1 MRARAGV
8 LVAVALAL
16 AARGCIADAGTRV
29 WPAAA
34 GFTLPTGPAGSASAE
49 LVAAA
54 DLAGCPASDP
64 AVASRDDGLP
74 DLVLPCLGGGPAVRL
89 AGLRG
94 TPTVVNAWAS
104 WCGPCREELSLFADL
119 AVRAGSKVR
128 VVGLDASDDPSSAR
142 LLQPDARVHYP
153 AVRDDTGLRKAGLR
167 WRCGPPVTAVV
178 DAEGRIVHAEHAAV
192 TGADELR
199 RLVADHLGVSVPS

>member
-1 MRARAGV
+1 VRARAGV
-8 LVAVALAL
+8 LVAAELAL
-16 AARGCIADAGTRV
+16 AACGSTADAGARV
-29 WPAAA
+29 SPAAT
-34 GFTLPTGPAGSASAE
+34 GSTPPTGPAGSAAAQ

-128 VVGLDASDDPSSAR
+128 VVGLDASDDPSSALS
-142 LLQPDARVHYP
+142 LLQVAGVHYP
-153 AVRDDTGLRKAGLR
+153 SVRDDGGLSKAGLR
-167 WRCGPPVTAVV
+167 WGSGLPVTYVV
-178 DAEGRIVHAEHAAV
+178 DADGRIVHEEHGAITSAA
-192 TGADELR
+192 ELR
-199 RLVADHLGVSVPS
+199 RLVADHLGVTVPS